1 MRKTI
6 AGIGTLLLLVGL
18 LALPASAAQNSETI
32 PLLSQDDGGRTE
44 IEGGTTTLTRSNAG
58 LTIKVVMP
66 TPEPG
71 SYNYPDGAD
80 DDGSPEAFSLWA
92 FVFANP
98 EECDGPCSGL
108 DDVVLSG
115 GGVFNV
121 AGHMSGGG
129 QLVLSGHISK
139 NTAPFEPPAYV
150 GQFKTLTSAAT
161 AEVHVAVAPHGT
173 VDPANLP
180 AQITTPIGSPP
191 LWWVSIFK

>member
-1 MRKTI
+1 MRKAI
-6 AGIGTLLLLVGL
+6 AGIGTLLLVVGL

-44 IEGGTTTLTRSNAG
+44 IEGGTTTLTRSHAG
-58 LTIKVVMP
+58 LKIKVVMP

-71 SYNYPDGAD
+71 SYTYPGGAD
-80 DDGSPEAFSLWA
+80 EGSPEAFSVWV
-92 FVFANP
+92 FVFADP
-98 EECDGPCSGL
+98 ALCDGSCSGL
-108 DDVVLSG
+108 ADVAASG
-115 GGVFNV
+115 GGVFNA

-129 QLVLSGHISK
+129 QLVLSGHISSK
-139 NTAPFEPPAYV
+139 TAPFALNA
-150 GQFKTLTSAAT
+150 LTKAET